1 MITKAI
7 ATAKITDF
15 NNPKV
20 SEHPKGISY
29 GAPVRLRSKIRNPI
43 SQIEESNHPKSEIR
57 NPKSIYLKNM
67 TQAADK
73 ADEARLEKACKDFEA
88 IILNQMLS
96 AMRKTVPEGG
106 LFEKSFSENIYQ
118 SMMDEELSKKIA
130 HGKGMGLGEMLFRQ
144 LTDKK

>member
-1 MITKAI
+1 MTDKAMAI
-7 ATAKITDF
+7 
-15 NNPKV
+15 
-20 SEHPKGISY
+20 
-29 GAPVRLRSKIRNPI
+29 SKIPGF
-43 SQIEESNHPKSEIR
+43 NHPKSEIR

-106 LFEKSFSENIYQ
+106 LFEKSFGEKIYQ
-118 SMMDEELSKKIA
+118 TMLDEELSKKIA
-130 HGKGMGLGEMLFRQ
+130 HGKGMGLGELLFQQ
-144 LTDKK
+144 LADKK